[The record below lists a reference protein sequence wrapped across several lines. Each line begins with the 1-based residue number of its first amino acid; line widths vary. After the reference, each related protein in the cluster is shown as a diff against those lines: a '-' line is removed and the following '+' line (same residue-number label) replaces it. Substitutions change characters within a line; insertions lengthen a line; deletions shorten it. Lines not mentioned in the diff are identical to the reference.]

1 MNTKL
6 IMTAAA
12 IVTGIAG
19 IAFTFLPGEI
29 LNYTDM
35 KANGPLLLLLQI
47 LGALYF
53 AFAMLN
59 WMTKTSI
66 IGGIYNRPIA
76 VANFTHFFIGA
87 MALMKGILSNPAL
100 PIGIW
105 AIAIVYAIFAISFG
119 LIFLRSPSVKNQ

>member
-19 IAFTFLPGEI
+19 VAFTFLPAEI
-29 LNYTDM
+29 LSYASLETST
-35 KANGPLLLLLQI
+35 ALLLVFQI

-66 IGGIYNRPIA
+66 IGGIYNKPIA

-87 MALMKGILSNPAL
+87 MALLKGIMSKPAL
-100 PIGIW
+100 PYGIW
-105 AIAIVYAIFAISFG
+105 AIAIVYGIFAILFG
-119 LIFLRSPSVKNQ
+119 LILFRNPSVKNQ

>member
-66 IGGIYNRPIA
+66 IGGIYNKPIA

-87 MALMKGILSNPAL
+87 MALIKGMISNPAL

-105 AIAIVYAIFAISFG
+105 AIAIVYAIFAILFG
-119 LIFLRSPSVKNQ
+119 LIFLRNPSVKNQ

>member
-87 MALMKGILSNPAL
+87 MALTKGILSNPAL

-105 AIAIVYAIFAISFG
+105 AIAIVYAIFAILFG
-119 LIFLRSPSVKNQ
+119 LIFFGSPSVKNQ

>member
-1 MNTKL
+1 
-6 IMTAAA
+6 MTAAA

-66 IGGIYNRPIA
+66 IGGIYNKPIA

-87 MALMKGILSNPAL
+87 MALIKGMISNPAL

-105 AIAIVYAIFAISFG
+105 AIAIVYAIFAILFG
-119 LIFLRSPSVKNQ
+119 LIFLRNPSVKNQ

>member
-12 IVTGIAG
+12 IVTGTAG
-19 IAFTFLPGEI
+19 VAFTFLPAEI
-29 LNYTDM
+29 LSYAGLEIST
-35 KANGPLLLLLQI
+35 ALLLVLQI

-87 MALMKGILSNPAL
+87 TALLKGIIANPSLSY
-100 PIGIW
+100 GIW
-105 AIAIVYAIFAISFG
+105 AIAIVYVIFAILFG
-119 LIFLRSPSVKNQ
+119 SIFFRSPSVKKQ

>member
-105 AIAIVYAIFAISFG
+105 AIAIIYAIFAISFG